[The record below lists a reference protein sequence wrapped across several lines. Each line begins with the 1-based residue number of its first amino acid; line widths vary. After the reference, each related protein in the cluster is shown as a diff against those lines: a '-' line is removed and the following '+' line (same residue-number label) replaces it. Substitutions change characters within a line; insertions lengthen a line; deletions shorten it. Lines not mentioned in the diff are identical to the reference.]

1 MYKKE
6 IRLSQE
12 TVRQFV
18 NAASKCDF
26 DVDLCYNKIIVDA
39 KSLMGVYSLDLSN
52 QLTVVYQKKDEE
64 FECALNQFAVA

>member
-52 QLTVVYQKKDEE
+52 QLTVVYQKWDEE